1 MAKKISK
8 HSRAARRGEISETTG
23 EARDLERVPRLEK
36 TDTIGPMIRASASK
50 NEDLLRQK
58 MEKKAS
64 KSNKSRSGISKTI
77 KTRREKAVIIDG
89 KLGSKIEASIN
100 RAKEIQSMRKANWDT
115 INKQAKEAVKSKLLY
130 HDSSYQTEGRKEA
143 TEDDSEWENMDEEE
157 ESNDLVSSNNRFALL
172 EEVEA

>member
-8 HSRAARRGEISETTG
+8 HSRAARRGEISEATG

-64 KSNKSRSGISKTI
+64 KSNKSKSAISKAI
-77 KTRREKAVIIDG
+77 KTRRKKAVVIDG
-89 KLGSKIEASIN
+89 RLGSKIEASIN

-130 HDSSYQTEGRKEA
+130 HDNNGQTEGRKDA
-143 TEDDSEWENMDEEE
+143 TEDDSDWENMDEEE
-157 ESNDLVSSNNRFALL
+157 KSNDLVPSNRFALL